1 MLHNEFTSQEVY
13 TWSNET
19 IWHEE
24 EKGIVGGKTVGAEGG
39 KTEEG
44 GGMLVKTI
52 VVITHTLSSD
62 SET

>member
-1 MLHNEFTSQEVY
+1 
-13 TWSNET
+13 
-19 IWHEE
+19 
-24 EKGIVGGKTVGAEGG
+24 VGAEGG

>member
-1 MLHNEFTSQEVY
+1 MSTKLDGDKVFGRYKDILKEKDDLAGEVER
-13 TWSNET
+13 S
-19 IWHEE
+19 
-24 EKGIVGGKTVGAEGG
+24 A
-39 KTEEG
+39 EEG